1 MMSIRS
7 AENCQMMERS
17 MPVLRNYIQK
27 SSVSNEPNQEI
38 LKASIVQ
45 LLFYLLSEMYKRPPN
60 DFNGELDIT
69 CCTALLIYLLENYQ
83 RRLPE
88 PVYNHIYQFCKLNIS
103 KLESKM
109 MKALT
114 SQLIGMLLW
123 LAPTNTLNLAHRDN
137 LLQTF
142 LKELI
147 SYQNKYEMEHER
159 ARVIF
164 GLNTLLGL
172 P

>member
-1 MMSIRS
+1 
-7 AENCQMMERS
+7 
-17 MPVLRNYIQK
+17 
-27 SSVSNEPNQEI
+27 
-38 LKASIVQ
+38 
-45 LLFYLLSEMYKRPPN
+45 
-60 DFNGELDIT
+60 
-69 CCTALLIYLLENYQ
+69 
-83 RRLPE
+83 
-88 PVYNHIYQFCKLNIS
+88 
-103 KLESKM
+103 M